1 MTRIISL
8 ELSQIDLSE
17 LRQVAERYELDLI
30 VLFGSYAKGRARR
43 GSDMDI
49 AVHTTQ
55 KSPLYPPFEKGGR
68 GDFGQGN
75 PSSEAFW
82 EMDLIADLS
91 RIIPTPEGI
100 DLVILN
106 QVDSATLLYEVSA
119 YGIPIYQRES
129 MAFHQFRSYAAR
141 RFYDDAKF
149 RRWGWE
155 YLKRRCKIG
164 ERSV

>member
-8 ELSQIDLSE
+8 ELPQIDSSKLC
-17 LRQVAERYELDLI
+17 QVTERYELDLI

-55 KSPLYPPFEKGGR
+55 NG
-68 GDFGQGN
+68 FGQGN

-82 EMDLIADLS
+82 EINLIADLS
-91 RIIPTPEGI
+91 RVIPAPEGI

-119 YGIPIYQRES
+119 YGIPIYQREPTD
-129 MAFHQFRSYAAR
+129 FHQFRSYAAR

-149 RRWGWE
+149 RQWGWE

>member
-1 MTRIISL
+1 MVYVDI
-8 ELSQIDLSE
+8 LSQIDSFQLH
-17 LRQVAERYELDLI
+17 QVAEQYALDLI

-49 AVHTTQ
+49 AVRTTQ
-55 KSPLYPPFEKGGR
+55 N
-68 GDFGQGN
+68 DFGQGN

-91 RIIPTPEGI
+91 RVIPAPEGI

-106 QVDSATLLYEVSA
+106 RVDSATLLYEVSA
-119 YGIPIYQRES
+119 YGIPIYQREPT
-129 MAFHQFRSYAAR
+129 AFHHFRSYAAR

-149 RRWGWE
+149 RQWGWE